1 MQVNKVNIMPKKNF
15 KASILVV
22 TMIILGIIL
31 LSSLSVSL
39 VSLNERKASIS
50 DSKSNQAFQNAQSG
64 VELVMQEIESGKT
77 LINQLSNCDTDT
89 MLIEDDAVSY
99 TIELRDMDSK
109 LDCDSSRPIADIA
122 YLVSIGS
129 FKDTKRSIKATI
141 ALP

>member
-1 MQVNKVNIMPKKNF
+1 MPKKKL

-50 DSKSNQAFQNAQSG
+50 NSKSNQAFQNAQSG
-64 VELVMQEIESGKT
+64 VELVMQDIKKS
-77 LINQLSNCDTDT
+77 
-89 MLIEDDAVSY
+89 IEDGKSKVNELLSSTCDGDTKLIKATDDSY
-99 TIELRDMDSK
+99 TVELRDMDSK
-109 LDCDSSRPIADIA
+109 IDCDSSRPIADIA
-122 YLVSIGS
+122 YLVSVGS
-129 FKDTKRSIKATI
+129 FRDTQRSIQATV

>member
-1 MQVNKVNIMPKKNF
+1 MPKKKL

-50 DSKSNQAFQNAQSG
+50 NSKSNQAFQNAQSG
-64 VELVMQEIESGKT
+64 VELVMQEIESGKVVVSE
-77 LINQLSNCDTDT
+77 LSNCDDADT
-89 MLIEDDAVSY
+89 KLIIGNEDASY
-99 TIELRDMDSK
+99 TVELRDMDSK
-109 LDCDSSRPIADIA
+109 IDCDSSRPITDIA

-129 FKDTKRSIKATI
+129 FRDTERSIQAAV

>member
-1 MQVNKVNIMPKKNF
+1 MPKKKL
-15 KASILVV
+15 KASILVI

-50 DSKSNQAFQNAQSG
+50 NSKSNQAFQNAQSG
-64 VELVMQEIESGKT
+64 VELVMQEIESGKI
-77 LINQLSNCDTDT
+77 LVSELSNCDDADT
-89 MLIEDDAVSY
+89 KLIIGEDASY
-99 TIELRDMDSK
+99 TVELRDMDSK
-109 LDCDSSRPIADIA
+109 IDCDSSRPITDIA

-129 FKDTKRSIKATI
+129 FKDTQRSIQAAI